1 MQSHQETKTGGE
13 FHKLTQLE
21 GGEKYTLLLMN
32 DFGIGAIVMQ
42 ITLTDV
48 KVSSYAQYAESVQL
62 TFKPK
67 GKRTLRGYRFY
78 GSKSCAI
85 WKGWLNI
92 DTNPFQAP
100 TISESGL
107 ICRQSRYLS
116 FDRRY
121 MTDAIAA
128 ASVPPLFSKID

>member
-21 GGEKYTLLLMN
+21 GGEKYTLLLMS

-42 ITLTDV
+42 ITLAEV

-67 GKRTLRGYRFY
+67 RQTHFAWLSLLRLEVVRHLERLAQHRHESISSGDNLGKRPNLS
-78 GSKSCAI
+78 SKPI
-85 WKGWLNI
+85 LV
-92 DTNPFQAP
+92 F
-100 TISESGL
+100 
-107 ICRQSRYLS
+107 
-116 FDRRY
+116 
-121 MTDAIAA
+121 
-128 ASVPPLFSKID
+128 